1 MKLYELKEN
10 YKQIAE
16 YLYEEEIDNTQ
27 LEILL
32 SLIDEAIEE
41 KANNYAKIIQ
51 ELEYDILKIKS
62 EEDRLA
68 MRRKALE
75 ARQEIM
81 KQSLKTT
88 MEEINKPKFKTALFN
103 FSICTNGGKQP
114 IEYKKDID
122 LKNLEERFIKPELNK
137 DEVRVALEDG
147 EYLEFAKLMP
157 RGTHLRIK

>member
-16 YLYEEEIDNTQ
+16 YLYEEEMNED
-27 LEILL
+27 ELL
-32 SLIDEAIEE
+32 NLLTLIDEAIEE
-41 KANNYAKIIQ
+41 KADNYAKIIQ
-51 ELEYDILKIKS
+51 ELEYDIQKIKS
-62 EEDRLA
+62 EEDRLT

-75 ARQEIM
+75 NRVELM
-81 KQSLKTT
+81 KQNLKIT

-103 FSICTNGGKQP
+103 FSICANGGKQP

-137 DEVRVALEDG
+137 DEVRIALEDG